1 MVYLLRYVCADMP
14 QFVGKTGLGDLWG
27 AYGVGEGGGGE
38 GKLLAPIQCST
49 ILSLE
54 GVTRTR

>member
-27 AYGVGEGGGGE
+27 AYGVGEGGRGVAGTNSVLHYF
-38 GKLLAPIQCST
+38 KLGRGNPNKIT
-49 ILSLE
+49 
-54 GVTRTR
+54 